1 MPNPSLFGRN
11 RFWLIVCPLLFL
23 AALSRYWVYDRTE
36 SVPHDPES
44 FRLARNIAE
53 TGQFA
58 NPFAALDTGPSAHMG
73 PAFPAF
79 VAFLIRVFGDGTAG
93 MYAIKFSATLLLAVQ
108 LALFPFFSRAL
119 GMGELNG
126 IVAAC
131 IWITAKA
138 TITGLPNHQ
147 QTPMFGWESLYA
159 AIFLAIATCIFRRYL
174 DSPAG
179 SSTWLAV
186 LVGCT
191 MGVCL
196 LISPSVAIVFA
207 GFLGMLLQID
217 KLAVFQ
223 KPNLLLIALPAVI
236 LAPWI
241 VRNFMVFHRFI
252 FVRDNLGL
260 ELSISNNDCASFG
273 IAQNIDSGCFIKVH
287 PNVNLDEAR
296 KVLAYGEPGYNELK
310 LQEALSWI
318 RTHPARFSALSA
330 LRVAAFWMPPATGGP
345 YSLRGP
351 GRRLER
357 FVVYC
362 MTPLSLVGLFML
374 HRKDRLSAWLCGL
387 CLSLFPLVYY
397 VVQYEYRYRYTILWV
412 TFLLGSLPVTSFAQ
426 RLSLSISSRMQIA
439 QKTVASTSRACLL
452 FTAKE
457 TKKDGTDLRSYVI
470 GSVPL

>member
-1 MPNPSLFGRN
+1 MLNPSLSGRK
-11 RFWLIVCPLLFL
+11 RFWSIACLLLFL
-23 AALSRYWVYDRTE
+23 GALSRYWVYDRSE

-44 FRLARNIAE
+44 FRLARSIAE

-58 NPFAALDTGPSAHMG
+58 NPFAALNTGPSAHMG

-79 VAFLIRVFGDGTAG
+79 VAFLIRVFGDGSAG
-93 MYAIKFSATLLLAVQ
+93 MYAIKFSAVILLAVQ

-126 IVAAC
+126 MVAAC
-131 IWITAKA
+131 LWIAAKA

-159 AIFLAIATCIFRRYL
+159 ALFLAIATGIFRRYL

-179 SSTWLAV
+179 GSTRLAA
-186 LVGCT
+186 LIGCA

-207 GFLGMLLQID
+207 GFLALLLQKD

-241 VRNFMVFHRFI
+241 VRNFMVFHRLI

-273 IAQNIDSGCFIKVH
+273 IAQNIDSGCFLKVH

-296 KVLAYGEPGYNELK
+296 KVLAYGEPAYNDLK
-310 LQEALSWI
+310 LREGLSWI
-318 RTHPARFSALSA
+318 RTHPARFSAWSA

-345 YSLRGP
+345 YSLRGS

-357 FVVYC
+357 LVVYL

-374 HRKDRLSAWLCGL
+374 FRKDRLSAWLCL
-387 CLSLFPLVYY
+387 ICLGLFPLVYY

-426 RLSLSISSRMQIA
+426 RLYQTISSRQQKA
-439 QKTVASTSRACLL
+439 QEMVTSVDHA
-452 FTAKE
+452 
-457 TKKDGTDLRSYVI
+457 
-470 GSVPL
+470 

>member
-1 MPNPSLFGRN
+1 MPNPSLLGRN
-11 RFWLIVCPLLFL
+11 RFWWIACLLLFL
-23 AALSRYWVYDRTE
+23 AALSRYWVYDRSE
-36 SVPHDPES
+36 AVPHDPES

-79 VAFLIRVFGDGTAG
+79 VAFLIRAFGDGTAG
-93 MYAIKFSATLLLAVQ
+93 MYAIKFSAVLLLAVQ
-108 LALFPFFSRAL
+108 LALFPLFSKAL

-131 IWITAKA
+131 IWIAAKA

-174 DSPAG
+174 DSPVA

-186 LVGCT
+186 LVGCA

-196 LISPSVAIVFA
+196 IISPSVAIVFA
-207 GFLGMLLQID
+207 GFLALLLWRD
-217 KLAVFQ
+217 KLAAFQ
-223 KPNLLLIALPAVI
+223 KPNLKSNLLLIVLPAVI

-273 IAQNIDSGCFIKVH
+273 IAQNIDSGCFLKVH
-287 PNVNLDEAR
+287 PNVNVNEAR
-296 KVLAYGEPGYNELK
+296 KVLAYGEPAYNDGK
-310 LQEALSWI
+310 LRKALSWI

-345 YSLRGP
+345 YSLRGS

-357 FVVYC
+357 FAVYC
-362 MTPLSLVGLFML
+362 MTPLSLAGLFML
-374 HRKDRLSAWLCGL
+374 FRRDCLSAWLCVI
-387 CLSLFPLVYY
+387 CLGLFPLVYY

-412 TFLLGSLPVTSFAQ
+412 TFLLGALPITSFAQ
-426 RLSLSISSRMQIA
+426 RLYQSFSSKPQNA
-439 QKTVASTSRACLL
+439 QKMVAS
-452 FTAKE
+452 
-457 TKKDGTDLRSYVI
+457 
-470 GSVPL
+470 